1 MTEINAPTEPSVE
14 ALDGYE
20 DIKPGG
26 WEDSAIREANAALLP
41 TTLERIYQTGA
52 IA

>member
-1 MTEINAPTEPSVE
+1 MTESIAPAEPSAE
-14 ALDGYE
+14 TLEGYE
-20 DIKPGG
+20 DSKPGG

>member
-14 ALDGYE
+14 ALEGYE
-20 DIKPGG
+20 GNKPGG
-26 WEDSAIREANAALLP
+26 WKDSAIREANAALLP
-41 TTLERIYQTGA
+41 TSLERIYQTGA